1 VKGAWQGRKAAFPV
15 AFAAAGA
22 LLAPAALPEEAPQA
36 GRAASAVAGAAAAAA
51 LALLAASPRRAVSRI
66 GAWGAFLCLALLL
79 GAAAFRLAEA
89 LAPLA
94 DGGRLQE
101 LLEQN
106 RSAAI
111 WIYAALCFLQPIAL
125 PLPEALTVMAGSA
138 VLGAFTAFIAGF
150 AGTMLGVTAMFALA
164 RYGGMK
170 VAAKLVKPQQMERY
184 HRFVSRHEWPI
195 LVALFVIPVLPDE
208 IVCVGAGI
216 SGVAIRRFL
225 AVAVLS
231 KLATSSSLAY
241 SVELGALLSISP
253 AQLLL
258 AVGAVALAALLLPRI
273 ARLLRPGGTGGPAP
287 AEGRAREGK
296 GEPADR
302 EIPRAGL

>member
-1 VKGAWQGRKAAFPV
+1 MKGAWQGRRAALPL

-36 GRAASAVAGAAAAAA
+36 GRAASSVAGAFVAAA
-51 LALLAASPRRAVSRI
+51 LVLLAASPRRTVSRI
-66 GAWGAFLCLALLL
+66 GAWGAFLCLGLLL

-89 LAPLA
+89 LAPLF
-94 DGGRLQE
+94 DGGRLQAM
-101 LLEQN
+101 LEQN
-106 RSAAI
+106 RSAAL
-111 WIYAALCFLQPIAL
+111 WIYAAVCFLQPIAL

-138 VLGAFTAFIAGF
+138 VLGAFPAFVAGF
-150 AGTMLGVTAMFALA
+150 AGTMLGVLAMFALA

-170 VAAKLVKPQQMERY
+170 VAVKLVKPQQLERY

-225 AVAVLS
+225 TVAVLS
-231 KLATSSSLAY
+231 KLATSSSFAY
-241 SVELGALLSISP
+241 SVELGDLLSVSP

-258 AVGAVALAALLLPRI
+258 AVGSVAFAAVFLPRI
-273 ARLLRPGGTGGPAP
+273 ARLLRSARSGGSAP
-287 AEGRAREGK
+287 SESRPREGN
-296 GEPADR
+296 GEPADG
-302 EIPRAGL
+302 ETPQTGL

>member
-1 VKGAWQGRKAAFPV
+1 M

-22 LLAPAALPEEAPQA
+22 LLAPVALPEEAPQA
-36 GRAASAVAGAAAAAA
+36 GRVASAFAGAAVAAA
-51 LALLAASPRRAVSRI
+51 LALLAVSPRRAVSRI
-66 GAWGAFLCLALLL
+66 GVWGSFLCLALLL
-79 GAAAFRLAEA
+79 GAAAIRLAAA

-94 DGGRLQE
+94 EDGRLQAM
-101 LLEQN
+101 LEQN
-106 RSAAI
+106 RSAAL

-138 VLGAFTAFIAGF
+138 VLGAFPAFIVGF
-150 AGTMLGVTAMFALA
+150 AGTMLGVAAMFALA

-170 VAAKLVKPQQMERY
+170 AAAKLVKPQQLQRY

-208 IVCVGAGI
+208 IICVGAGI
-216 SGVAIRRFL
+216 SGVAVRRFL
-225 AVAVLS
+225 TVAVLS

-258 AVGAVALAALLLPRI
+258 AVGAVALAALLLPRA
-273 ARLLRPGGTGGPAP
+273 ARLLRPGGMGGSAA
-287 AEGRAREGK
+287 AEGRAREGN
-296 GEPADR
+296 GEPA
-302 EIPRAGL
+302 EGGTPRTGL

>member
-1 VKGAWQGRKAAFPV
+1 VKGAWQGRRTAIPV

-22 LLAPAALPEEAPQA
+22 LLAPVALPEEAPQT
-36 GRAASAVAGAAAAAA
+36 GRAAAAVAGAAVAAA
-51 LALLAASPRRAVSRI
+51 LALLAASPRRAVSRP

-79 GAAAFRLAEA
+79 GAAAFRLAEE
-89 LAPLA
+89 LAPLM
-94 DGGRLQE
+94 DGGRLQAM
-101 LLEQN
+101 LEQN
-106 RSAAI
+106 RSAAL

-125 PLPEALTVMAGSA
+125 PLPEALTVMAGST
-138 VLGAFTAFIAGF
+138 VLGAFPAFIAGF
-150 AGTMLGVTAMFALA
+150 AGTMLGIAAMFALA

-170 VAAKLVKPQQMERY
+170 VAARLVKPQQLQRY

-225 AVAVLS
+225 TVAALS

-241 SVELGALLSISP
+241 SVELGALLSVSP
-253 AQLLL
+253 SQLLL
-258 AVGAVALAALLLPRI
+258 AVGAVALAALLLPRA
-273 ARLLRPGGTGGPAP
+273 ARLLSPGGPGGSAP
-287 AEGRAREGK
+287 AEDRAREGN
-296 GEPADR
+296 GESANG
-302 EIPRAGL
+302 ETPRAGL